1 MKRRIA
7 IYGGTDLTAAESWF
21 VVSLTLALLSNADL
35 VLVTGGFLYQ
45 PKLPGAISTDFSV
58 LQGAKQHVQERGLKL
73 EDCLETWLPDPDVE
87 NDPQKKNVT
96 RFREGSVKD
105 LKGDSAQA
113 RRFAMVRDVDA
124 LITIKGKRH
133 TAVVLDFAIT
143 INKPALPLP
152 FTGGDSR
159 EFWKTH
165 KERVITWFNL
175 QTDFADKLEIEKL
188 ESWTPANKKDV
199 INTIILG
206 LDKALEKESLNENYY
221 KQVQKE
227 LEADVKPSEGIV
239 ESSLR
244 RVPQNTDETTTKK
257 QLKMFLSYAHED
269 VLLKDELDKHLTAL
283 KRSQR
288 ISIWQDKNIAGGS
301 DWDETIKEELE
312 QADIILLLISP
323 DFVASEYIWNN
334 ELKKALLNHESGR
347 SKIIPIFLRGVVTD
361 GMPFEKLQGYIDI
374 EKPIASFLGAERD
387 NAFREVVKRIS
398 NDIDQ
403 MLK

>member
-244 RVPQNTDETTTKK
+244 RVPQNTNETTSKK

-347 SKIIPIFLRGVVTD
+347 SKIIPIFLRSVVTD